1 MAKYKIGQY
10 VCFNKSKKS
19 LNSNFQELE
28 VYDEFQDNQIANIT
42 KDDKYVFEDFSGE
55 WDESIISMLSDDQ
68 RLEYHNDGGYII
80 NDDAL
85 LTDTINEFMNRGLSE
100 DKAKAMCTEEL
111 MCEITEA
118 MFSAQEDFVR
128 NVDISHL
135 TIAEE
140 EELK

>member
-1 MAKYKIGQY
+1 MDKYQVGQY
-10 VCFNKSKKS
+10 VCFNESEKS
-19 LNSNFQELE
+19 LNSSFQELE
-28 VYDEFQDNQIANIT
+28 VYDEFKDNQIANIT
-42 KDDKYVFEDFSGE
+42 EDGKYVFEDFYGE

-100 DKAKAMCTEEL
+100 DQAKDMCTEEL
-111 MCEITEA
+111 MCEIIEA

-128 NVDISHL
+128 EVDISHL
-135 TIAEE
+135 TIAEKE
-140 EELK
+140 E

>member
-1 MAKYKIGQY
+1 MPKYKIGQY
-10 VCFNKSKKS
+10 VCFNESQKS
-19 LNSNFQELE
+19 LNSSFQELE

-42 KDDKYVFEDFSGE
+42 EDGKYVFEDFSGK
-55 WDESIISMLSDDQ
+55 WNESIISRLSDDQ

-80 NDDAL
+80 NEDVL

-100 DKAKAMCTEEL
+100 DQAKAMCTEEL
-111 MCEITEA
+111 MCDITEA

-135 TIAEE
+135 TIAE
-140 EELK
+140 

>member
-1 MAKYKIGQY
+1 MAEYQAEQY
-10 VCFNKSKKS
+10 VWLNESQKS
-19 LNSNFQELE
+19 LNSGFQELE
-28 VYDEFQDNQIANIT
+28 VYDEYQDNQIANIT
-42 KDDKYVFEDFSGE
+42 EDGKYVFENFFGE
-55 WDESIISMLSDDQ
+55 WDESIISMLSNDQ

-85 LTDTINEFMNRGLSE
+85 LTDTINEFMNRGISE
-100 DKAKAMCTEEL
+100 DQAKAMCTEEL